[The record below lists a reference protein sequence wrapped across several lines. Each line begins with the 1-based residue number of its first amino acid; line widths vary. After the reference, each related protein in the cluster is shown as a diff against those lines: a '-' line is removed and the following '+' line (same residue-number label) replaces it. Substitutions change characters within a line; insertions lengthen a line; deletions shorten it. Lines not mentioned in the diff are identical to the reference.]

1 MPAPRTPHPG
11 TLGPPA
17 PFALSTPVTPIGDSI
32 PRPTVRRLSLYL
44 REAESMLQAGLRT
57 VSSSDFSLS
66 LPVTDAQVRRDLGHL
81 GQRGRPGVGYS
92 LTPLIERLRRA
103 LAVDR
108 SRNVAIIGAGRIG
121 RALMAYPRFGQRGF
135 RIVAVFDTDTALI
148 GRTLDG
154 HLVQELG
161 ALEAQVKSE
170 DIEIGVIAVPEAVA
184 NTVAHRLID
193 AGVTGLLNLA
203 PCHLGVPV
211 PVINVDLS
219 SSLEE
224 LAWAMTVEN

>member
-1 MPAPRTPHPG
+1 
-11 TLGPPA
+11 
-17 PFALSTPVTPIGDSI
+17 
-32 PRPTVRRLSLYL
+32 
-44 REAESMLQAGLRT
+44 MLQAGRRT

-81 GQRGRPGVGYS
+81 GQRGRPGVGYR

-121 RALMAYPRFGQRGF
+121 RAIMAYPRFGQRGF

-154 HLVQELG
+154 HLVRDLDELES
-161 ALEAQVKSE
+161 LVKSE
-170 DIEIGVIAVPEAVA
+170 SIEIGVIAVPEAVA
-184 NTVAHRLID
+184 NTVARRLIE
-193 AGVTGLLNLA
+193 AGVQGLLNLA
-203 PCHLGVPV
+203 PCHLDVPV

-224 LAWAMTVEN
+224 LAWAMTVE